1 MEEREKD
8 VAPDPQRFSTNK
20 RVRPLGE
27 NIFGTEVR
35 KASGAKT
42 VRPGDA
48 EATSAKVVPKG
59 ETANQRNARREQEAR
74 QANDNLLIERESF
87 LTEARKKIFSRGW
100 LTNEEKE
107 GMILYAR
114 KSRETRA

>member
-1 MEEREKD
+1 MPPEDKTTQS
-8 VAPDPQRFSTNK
+8 DPTRFSTNK
-20 RVRPLGE
+20 RVKVLGE
-27 NIFGTEVR
+27 NIFGTEVLE
-35 KASGAKT
+35 AAGAKT
-42 VRPGDA
+42 VRPGEA
-48 EATSAKVVPKG
+48 NATSAKFVPKG